1 ATPRASR
8 LLSILS
14 VAASLSGA
22 RPAGAADTGAQGAYV
37 EMVAVVHL
45 HTSLGDGLATP
56 LELARSARSRGID
69 ALVITDHLIER
80 VAYAPWPIGNV
91 LGVSVSRR
99 SVVSTGI
106 ARYFAVL
113 GRAEN
118 DTGILVL
125 PGLEVSPYA
134 RWTGWILDRTLELQ
148 GWHRHV
154 LVIGV
159 EDPEAVARLPA
170 FGNRAGGR
178 YGAWSMLFLLPAA
191 ALVWSAARVARPVY
205 RESRLRRFRLR
216 RRRVPWAVGCVGLAS
231 LLLLVAGFPF
241 QVESFSP
248 VGGDPGDAPFL
259 TLEERVRSLGGVTS
273 WAHPEASAEKTALGV
288 RLVTAPYPEMVPR
301 TEADAFGALPEGVK
315 TLLPAGG
322 LWDAALLAHLAGR
335 RRSAPFA
342 LAELDAHEA
351 IGDIDLRI
359 LQTVFLARERSHA
372 GVVEA
377 LRSGRM
383 YARWTPAAKAPLRL
397 VAWSAG
403 PPSGAAAIAGESVR
417 GEGPLAIRL
426 SIGGGDGGMV
436 TARLIR
442 AGEVIWT
449 TRAAPPFDASVKDDP
464 GGTTYYR
471 LDVEGAYPY
480 RLISN
485 PIFVRRG
492 GATGE
497 GA

>member
-1 ATPRASR
+1 M
-8 LLSILS
+8 
-14 VAASLSGA
+14 LSGA
-22 RPAGAADTGAQGAYV
+22 HPAGASGTGSQTAYT
-37 EMVAVVHL
+37 ELVAVIHL
-45 HTSLGDGLATP
+45 HTSLGDGQATP
-56 LELARSARSRGID
+56 LELARSARSQGID

-91 LGVSVSRR
+91 LGVSVSQR

-106 ARYFAVL
+106 ARYVAAL
-113 GRAEN
+113 AGAEN
-118 DTGILVL
+118 DTGVLVL

-134 RWTGWILDRTLELQ
+134 RWTGSLLDRSLELQ

-154 LVIGV
+154 LVIGI

-170 FGNRAGGR
+170 FGNRAGGH
-178 YGAWSMLFLLPAA
+178 YGGWSMLFLLPAA
-191 ALVWSAARVARPVY
+191 AALWSASRVARPVY
-205 RESRLRRFRLR
+205 RESRLERFRLR
-216 RRRVPWAVGCVGLAS
+216 RRRVPWAEGCVGVAS
-231 LLLLVAGFPF
+231 LVLLVAGYPF
-241 QVESFSP
+241 KVESYSP

-259 TLEERVRSLGGVTS
+259 DLEERVRALGGVTS
-273 WAHPEASAEKTALGV
+273 WAHPEAAAERAALGV
-288 RLVTAPYPEMVPR
+288 RIATAPYPELVPR
-301 TEADAFGALPEGVK
+301 TDADAFGALPEGVK

-322 LWDAALLAHLAGR
+322 LWDAALRTHLAGR

-351 IGDIDLRI
+351 VSAIDLRI
-359 LQTVFLARERSHA
+359 LQTVLLARERTHA
-372 GVVEA
+372 GVLEA

-383 YARWTPAAKAPLRL
+383 YARWTPEAKTPLRL

-403 PPSGAAAIAGESVR
+403 LSSGMAAIAGGTLR
-417 GEGPLAIRL
+417 GGGPVAIRL
-426 SIGGGDGGMV
+426 SVAGGDGGMV

-442 AGEVIWT
+442 AGSVIWT
-449 TRAAPPFDASVKDDP
+449 ARAAPPFDTTVKDDP
-464 GGTTYYR
+464 DGATFYR

-485 PIFVRRG
+485 PIFVMRG
-492 GATGE
+492 SATEE